1 MSGEELS
8 APLGPLPPVKIHC
21 AQLVE
26 GALRN
31 ALGAE
36 KPETTET
43 RASSA
48 KAATA
53 AKSTSPT
60 LAQQLSAATHPAK
73 VKVVF
78 NK

>member
-1 MSGEELS
+1 
-8 APLGPLPPVKIHC
+8 LGALPPVKIHC

-36 KPETTET
+36 ERQAP
-43 RASSA
+43 
-48 KAATA
+48 
-53 AKSTSPT
+53 AKSISPT
-60 LAQQLSAATHPAK
+60 LAEQLSASTQPAK

-78 NK
+78 DK